1 MKFIS
6 VAILALVMLQA
17 TSALRALKVND
28 DAACLTAAQS
38 LVPDFMTVYNDVKSS
53 DVLNAVLV
61 LTTKVVP
68 EVSAIAQGGT
78 DCYVTAATEI
88 AKEIAGEYVGQQC
101 ITDIEQFLQD
111 VQSGN
116 YTSAIG
122 DLVNTVQACT
132 AAQSFKLNAVDCN
145 AELKALTDAVPTV
158 VDHLKTQ
165 NFMALIGD
173 LSSLKPHIDNIQANC
188 YLPSDACTAL
198 ETKLVNDL
206 TTVISDVSSDSDKP
220 TVEAHG
226 VSISDSLYDWK
237 HNCFKPTQ

>member
-6 VAILALVMLQA
+6 IAIFALVMLQA

-28 DAACLTAAQS
+28 DAACVTAVQS
-38 LVPDFMTVYNDVKSS
+38 LVPDVMTVYNDVKSN

-68 EVSAIAQGGT
+68 EVSSIAQGGT
-78 DCYVTAATEI
+78 DCYVAAAEEI
-88 AKEIAGEYVGQQC
+88 AKEIAGEYVGTQC
-101 ITDIEQFLQD
+101 VADIEQFLQD
-111 VQSGN
+111 VQAGK

-132 AAQSFKLNAVDCN
+132 AKQSFKLNAVDCT

-158 VDHLKTQ
+158 VDHIKTQ

-173 LSSLKPHIDNIQANC
+173 LTNLKPHIDTIQASC

-198 ETKLVNDL
+198 ETQLTTDL
-206 TTVISDVSSDSDKP
+206 NTVISDVSSDSDKP

-226 VSISDSLYDWK
+226 KSISDSLYDWK
-237 HNCFKPTQ
+237 HNCFTATQ